1 LRMEISDLARVD
13 ADKALDLC
21 KETLTLSQDV
31 KVEDKEG
38 YENAALMLSEI
49 RIQKEMVEA
58 HRESFVRPL
67 ADYIKNLNLLFKP
80 SLDFLK
86 SAEEVLKRGLLG
98 FRAFCKEQ
106 EKESLVV
113 AQKAAQDGDS
123 DLFNDQMALVSSF
136 QIPKIK
142 NISFRDKW
150 EFEVEDI
157 NKIPL
162 EFLKVDEVKLKRL
175 ISEKKSNVEIPGVRV
190 FFRESTIIRKG

>member
-1 LRMEISDLARVD
+1 MEISDLARVD

-31 KVEDKEG
+31 EVKDKDG
-38 YENAALMLSEI
+38 YERAALMLTEMRNQKD
-49 RIQKEMVEA
+49 RIES

-86 SAEEVLKRGLLG
+86 SAEEVLKKGLLG
-98 FRAFCKEQ
+98 FRLCCRVQ
-106 EKESLVV
+106 EKDNLAL

-123 DLFNDQMALVSSF
+123 DLFNSQMALVSSF
-136 QIPKIK
+136 QLPKIK

-162 EFLKVDEVKLKRL
+162 EFLKIDEVKLKRL
-175 ISEKKSNVEIPGVRV
+175 ISEKKSNVEIPGLRV
-190 FFRESTIIRKG
+190 FSKESTIIRKG